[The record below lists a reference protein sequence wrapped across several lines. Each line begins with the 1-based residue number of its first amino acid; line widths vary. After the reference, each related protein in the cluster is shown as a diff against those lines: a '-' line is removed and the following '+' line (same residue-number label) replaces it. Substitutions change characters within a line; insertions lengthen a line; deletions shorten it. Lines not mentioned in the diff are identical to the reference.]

1 MFISFSCPWSA
12 RVKLEL
18 QVTLDVM
25 SSEGLRIVD
34 DVLRGDEET
43 GGEGQAGEDQQGPV
57 EHLVEEGGGEV
68 RLRVLSQIMDPAHV
82 FNFS

>member
-1 MFISFSCPWSA
+1 
-12 RVKLEL
+12 
-18 QVTLDVM
+18 M

-34 DVLRGDEET
+34 YVLRGDEET
-43 GGEGQAGEDQQGPV
+43 GGKGEAGEDQQGPV

-82 FNFS
+82 FYFS